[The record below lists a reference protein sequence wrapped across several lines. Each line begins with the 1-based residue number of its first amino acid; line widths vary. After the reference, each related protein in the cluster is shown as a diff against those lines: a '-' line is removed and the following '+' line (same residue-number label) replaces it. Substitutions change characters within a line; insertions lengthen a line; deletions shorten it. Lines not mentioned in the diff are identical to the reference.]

1 MMAALC
7 IRRTSCCTTS
17 DIGGRNSGSGCKKKK
32 KNKKTSLFSHRRD
45 RDGLCA
51 AIAAKNARTYLD
63 ADGDDVG
70 ETGEGLG
77 RVQPV
82 QRRIDHP
89 GEEIDVVELRG
100 CPSDERLF

>member
-1 MMAALC
+1 MMLALC

-17 DIGGRNSGSGCKKKK
+17 DIGGRNSGSGCKK
-32 KNKKTSLFSHRRD
+32 NNAFLIFFHRRD

-82 QRRIDHP
+82 QRRVDHP
-89 GEEIDVVELRG
+89 GKEIDVVELRG